1 MLSAGIP
8 DKLYFKIG
16 EVAEIV
22 SLRPSVLRYWE
33 TEFEVLKPV
42 KSRTGQ
48 RLYSKKNLEL
58 IFEIKKLLYSE
69 KHTIDGARKK
79 INSRGKK
86 GEPAPIE
93 GNLTVDKI
101 RTVLNEVREDL
112 LKLKNSLQVQDEIFG
127 A

>member
-33 TEFEVLKPV
+33 TEFEVLKPI

-48 RLYSKKNLEL
+48 RLYNKKNLEL
-58 IFEIKKLLYSE
+58 ILEIKKLLYSE

-86 GEPAPIE
+86 CEPAAIE
-93 GNLTVDKI
+93 GNLTADKI
-101 RTVLNEVREDL
+101 HTVLNEVREDL
-112 LKLKNSLQVQDEIFG
+112 LKLKNSLQV
-127 A
+127 

>member
-1 MLSAGIP
+1 MMSAGIP

-33 TEFEVLKPV
+33 TEFEMLKPV

-69 KHTIDGARKK
+69 KHTIAGARKK
-79 INSRGKK
+79 MYSREKK
-86 GEPAPIE
+86 SAPTGAE
-93 GNLTVDKI
+93 GDLTADKI
-101 RTVLNEVREDL
+101 HTVLIEVREDL
-112 LKLKNSLQVQDEIFG
+112 LKLKNSLQVKD
-127 A
+127 